1 VDHRGALTGV
11 VSDSRKSNPSGPV
24 AVLKVRGGARE
35 PVSAPTMAAGFAAM
49 GHPIY
54 LPEVFPRL
62 RRLTVRDVN
71 NAETIAEIASPT

>member
-1 VDHRGALTGV
+1 M
-11 VSDSRKSNPSGPV
+11 P
-24 AVLKVRGGARE
+24 
-35 PVSAPTMAAGFAAM
+35 AGFAAL

-54 LPEVFPRL
+54 LPEVFHSP